1 MLDERKIR
9 VLYAIIESY
18 INTAEPI
25 GSRTISKEYNIG
37 VSSATIRNE
46 MSDLE
51 EMGYLT
57 KTHSSSGR
65 IPSDKG
71 YRLYVDSLMEF
82 KNNKN
87 DFKKKEDIK
96 RILEEESKEIEQLIL
111 NSARLLSQITS
122 YTSLA
127 LSPKQKETKIKHI
140 QLLPIDKNQI
150 LLIVVNESGIIKNTI
165 FNVEVSIPEKQLNRI
180 TNMLNV
186 KLKNHSFYEID
197 KKLNEELVRDFY
209 KYKGMIEE
217 IIPIIGKSIGS
228 MDTIDLYSDG
238 LTRLLSFPEYK
249 DIDRVKS
256 IISFIEDKNQ
266 LMDLLLMENKDKDI
280 DISIGRENIY
290 VPVKECSII
299 TATYKLEGE
308 TLGKIGIIGPT
319 RMNYLELIRTLKIFS
334 ENISE
339 IINNNHWVIRGDKCD
354 YRRK

>member
-1 MLDERKIR
+1 MLDERKIK
-9 VLYAIIESY
+9 VLYSIIKSY
-18 INTAEPI
+18 INTAEPV
-25 GSRTISKEYNIG
+25 GSRTISKEYDIG

-51 EMGYLT
+51 ELGYLI

-71 YRLYVDSLMEF
+71 YRLYVDNLM
-82 KNNKN
+82 KLKDNKN
-87 DFKKKEDIK
+87 DSKKKDHIK
-96 RILEEESKEIEQLIL
+96 RILEEESEEIEQLIL
-111 NSARLLSQITS
+111 NSSRLLSQITS

-165 FNVEVSIPEKQLNRI
+165 FNIEDSIPEEQLNRI
-180 TNMLNV
+180 TNMLNI
-186 KLKNHSFYEID
+186 KLKNRSFNEID
-197 KKLNEELVRDFY
+197 RELNEELFKDFY
-209 KYKGMIEE
+209 RYKGIIEE
-217 IIPIIGKSIGS
+217 VIPILGKSIGS
-228 MDTIDLYSDG
+228 MDTIELYSDG
-238 LTRLLSFPEYK
+238 LTRLLNFPEYK

-266 LMDLLLMENKDKDI
+266 LMDLLLMDNEDKDI
-280 DISIGRENIY
+280 DITIGTENIY
-290 VPVKECSII
+290 LPLRECSII
-299 TATYKLEGE
+299 TATYKLDGE

-319 RMNYLELIRTLKIFS
+319 RMNYLELTKTLKIFS

-339 IINNNHWVIRGDKCD
+339 IINNN
-354 YRRK
+354 Y

>member
-1 MLDERKIR
+1 MLDERKIK

-25 GSRTISKEYNIG
+25 GSRTISKDYNLG
-37 VSSATIRNE
+37 VSPATIRNE

-51 EMGYLT
+51 EMGYLV

-71 YRLYVDSLMEF
+71 YRLYVDNLLEL
-82 KNNKN
+82 KDNKS
-87 DFKKKEDIK
+87 DFKRKDDIK

-111 NSARLLSQITS
+111 NSSRLLSQITS

-127 LSPKQKETKIKHI
+127 LSPKQKETKIRHI
-140 QLLPIDKNQI
+140 QLLPIDKNQV

-165 FNVEVSIPEKQLNRI
+165 FNMEDGIPQDQLIRI

-186 KLKNHSFYEID
+186 KLKNRSFNEID
-197 KKLNEELVRDFY
+197 KEINDELFLDFY

-228 MDTIDLYSDG
+228 MDTIELYSDG
-238 LTRLLSFPEYK
+238 LTRLLNFPEYK

-266 LMDLLLMENKDKDI
+266 LMDLLLMDNKDKDI
-280 DISIGRENIY
+280 DVTIGTENIY

-319 RMNYLELIRTLKIFS
+319 RMNYLELTKTLKIFS

-339 IINNNHWVIRGDKCD
+339 IINNN
-354 YRRK
+354 Y

>member
-1 MLDERKIR
+1 MLDERKIK

-25 GSRTISKEYNIG
+25 GSRTISKDYNIG

-51 EMGYLT
+51 EMGYLI

-71 YRLYVDSLMEF
+71 YRLYVDNLMEL
-82 KNNKN
+82 KDNKN
-87 DFKKKEDIK
+87 DIEYDVKKKDYIK
-96 RILEEESKEIEQLIL
+96 RILEEESEEIEQLIL
-111 NSARLLSQITS
+111 NSSKLLSQITS

-127 LSPKQKETKIKHI
+127 LSPKQKKTKIKHI
-140 QLLPIDKNQI
+140 QLLPIDKKQI

-165 FNVEVSIPEKQLNRI
+165 FNIEDSIPEEQLNRI
-180 TNMLNV
+180 TNMLNTN
-186 KLKNHSFYEID
+186 LKNCSFYEID
-197 KKLNEELVRDFY
+197 KRLNEKLFKDFY
-209 KYKGMIEE
+209 RYKGIIEE
-217 IIPIIGKSIGS
+217 IIPILDKSIVS
-228 MDTIDLYSDG
+228 MDTIELYSDG
-238 LTRLLSFPEYK
+238 LTKLLNFPEYK

-266 LMDLLLMENKDKDI
+266 LMDLLLVNNEDKDI
-280 DISIGRENIY
+280 DITIGTENIY
-290 VPVKECSII
+290 LPVRECSII

-308 TLGKIGIIGPT
+308 ILGKIGIIGPT
-319 RMNYLELIRTLKIFS
+319 RMNYLELAKTLKIFS

-339 IINNNHWVIRGDKCD
+339 IINNN
-354 YRRK
+354 Y

>member
-1 MLDERKIR
+1 MLDERKIK

-25 GSRTISKEYNIG
+25 GSRTISKDYNIG

-51 EMGYLT
+51 EMGYLA
-57 KTHSSSGR
+57 KTHLSSGR
-65 IPSDKG
+65 VPSDKG
-71 YRLYVDSLMEF
+71 YRLYVDNLMEL
-82 KNNKN
+82 KNSKN
-87 DFKKKEDIK
+87 DIKKKDSIK

-111 NSARLLSQITS
+111 NSSKLLSQITN

-127 LSPKQKETKIKHI
+127 LSPKQKETKIRHI

-165 FNVEVSIPEKQLNRI
+165 FNMEDSIPEDQLSRI
-180 TNMLNV
+180 TNLLNK

-197 KKLNEELVRDFY
+197 EKLNEELFKDFY
-209 KYKGMIEE
+209 KYKGIIEE
-217 IIPIIGKSIGS
+217 IIPIIGRSIGS
-228 MDTIDLYSDG
+228 MDTIELYSDG

-266 LMDLLLMENKDKDI
+266 LMDLLLMDNKDKDI
-280 DISIGRENIY
+280 DISIGTENIY
-290 VPVKECSII
+290 VPVRECSII

-319 RMNYLELIRTLKIFS
+319 RMNYFELIKTLKIFS

-339 IINNNHWVIRGDKCD
+339 IINNN
-354 YRRK
+354 Y

>member
-1 MLDERKIR
+1 MLDERKIK

-25 GSRTISKEYNIG
+25 GSRTISKDYNIG

-51 EMGYLT
+51 EMGYLA
-57 KTHSSSGR
+57 KTHLSSGR
-65 IPSDKG
+65 VPSDKG
-71 YRLYVDSLMEF
+71 YRLYVDNLMEL
-82 KNNKN
+82 KNSKN
-87 DFKKKEDIK
+87 DIKKKDSIK

-111 NSARLLSQITS
+111 NSSKLLSQITN

-127 LSPKQKETKIKHI
+127 LSPKQKETKIRHI

-165 FNVEVSIPEKQLNRI
+165 FNMEDSIPEDQLSRI
-180 TNMLNV
+180 TNLLNK

-197 KKLNEELVRDFY
+197 KKLNEELFKDFY
-209 KYKGMIEE
+209 KYKGIIEE
-217 IIPIIGKSIGS
+217 IIPIIGRSIGS
-228 MDTIDLYSDG
+228 MDTIELYSDG

-266 LMDLLLMENKDKDI
+266 LMDLLLMDNKDKDI
-280 DISIGRENIY
+280 DISIGTENIY
-290 VPVKECSII
+290 VPVRECSII

-319 RMNYLELIRTLKIFS
+319 RMNYFELIKTLKIFS

-339 IINNNHWVIRGDKCD
+339 IINNN
-354 YRRK
+354 Y

>member
-1 MLDERKIR
+1 MLDERKLK

-18 INTAEPI
+18 VSSAEPI
-25 GSRTISKEYNIG
+25 GSRTISKDYNLG
-37 VSSATIRNE
+37 VSPATIRNE

-51 EMGYLT
+51 DMGYLI

-71 YRLYVDSLMEF
+71 YRLYVDNLLEL
-82 KNNKN
+82 KDNKN
-87 DFKKKEDIK
+87 DTKKKSDIK

-111 NSARLLSQITS
+111 NSSKLLSQITS
-122 YTSLA
+122 YTAIA
-127 LSPKQKETKIKHI
+127 LSPKQKETKIRHI

-165 FNVEVSIPEKQLNRI
+165 FNMEERIPEDQLNRI
-180 TNMLNV
+180 TNMLNK
-186 KLKNHSFYEID
+186 KLKNRSFYEID
-197 KKLNEELVRDFY
+197 KKLNEELFRDFY
-209 KYKGMIEE
+209 KYKGMIED
-217 IIPIIGKSIGS
+217 IIPILGKSIGS
-228 MDTIDLYSDG
+228 MDTIELYSDG
-238 LTRLLSFPEYK
+238 ITRLLNFPEYK

-256 IISFIEDKNQ
+256 IISFIEDKND
-266 LMDLLLMENKDKDI
+266 LMDLLLMDNKDI
-280 DISIGRENIY
+280 DIMIGAENIY

-319 RMNYLELIRTLKIFS
+319 RMNYLELIKTLKIFS

-339 IINNNHWVIRGDKCD
+339 IINNN
-354 YRRK
+354 Y